1 MIRRDVAADELLHE
15 VAELLLAIR
24 RSAPRTTNTPDNDK
38 DEENNIPSFTFN
50 RYMPRRRFVAI
61 TSALRFTSSIPPT
74 YRDKFWEVREMI
86 GA

>member
-15 VAELLLAIR
+15 VAGLLLAIR
-24 RSAPRTTNTPDNDK
+24 ATDDEHTGRRRGQNDT
-38 DEENNIPSFTFN
+38 PSFTFS
-50 RYMPRRRFVAI
+50 RYMSWRRFIAI